1 MNTCNYCGRENAEGA
16 TFCAG
21 CGTSLLPEGAAEPS
35 PQPIVARIQ
44 VPSSPER
51 QMLYGGIVCVAGI
64 VITGVTY
71 LAASGP
77 GGGTYLVAWGA
88 ILFGGLRFFRGLT
101 GKNPTPRVEDAGYD
115 ALSEANRLETRGR
128 VEEAIAAYQKI
139 VETHPNT
146 GAGHDAQKSLES
158 LKARQG

>member
-1 MNTCNYCGRENAEGA
+1 MNTCNYCGRENAEDA

-35 PQPIVARIQ
+35 PQRIAARIR

-64 VITGVTY
+64 VVTGVTY

-101 GKNPTPRVEDAGYD
+101 GKNPTPRVEDTGYD
-115 ALSEANRLETRGR
+115 SLSEANRLETRGR
-128 VEEAIAAYQKI
+128 IEEAMAAYQKI

-146 GAGHDAQKSLES
+146 DAGHDAQKSLES
-158 LKARQG
+158 LTARRG